1 MLGKIPRDP
10 KSVGS
15 FAELRKYYSELW
27 KQLDECK
34 RMQSA
39 SASVAK
45 ARTREV
51 RTAKA
56 EVKQAQKELVTF
68 TKRQHAKAKERS
80 AAYYASSAA
89 TALII
94 GYQIVEVAGGWGKW
108 APVAEHEATIG
119 VLQVALGSLFAWALR
134 PLQ

>member
-45 ARTREV
+45 
-51 RTAKA
+51 
-56 EVKQAQKELVTF
+56 ELVTF
-68 TKRQHAKAKERS
+68 TKREHAKAKERS